1 MEKVSEEEKQWYI
14 DEVYK
19 EMENRGIPRDE
30 IPRVIG
36 KTGFMRCMEEYA
48 AVQMH
53 YDINAAVD
61 DILIGAAM
69 AK

>member
-1 MEKVSEEEKQWYI
+1 
-14 DEVYK
+14 
-19 EMENRGIPRDE
+19 
-30 IPRVIG
+30 
-36 KTGFMRCMEEYA
+36 MRCMEEYA